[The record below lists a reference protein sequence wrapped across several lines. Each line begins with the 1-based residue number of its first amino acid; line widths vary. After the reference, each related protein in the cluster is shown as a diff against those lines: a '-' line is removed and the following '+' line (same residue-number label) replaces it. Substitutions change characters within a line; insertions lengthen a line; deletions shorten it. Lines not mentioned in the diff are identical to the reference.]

1 MGNSDFLLSK
11 GLSAGLGLGLRGV
24 VIGGLL
30 FETEVIGVEETTL
43 VDIEVFDVL
52 ASIILRLSLLSDISI
67 PEKARKNVN
76 ILNIVNKELT
86 ENSTFLE
93 DSEACIYGLTNG
105 LLINRFY
112 YSLLIKGP

>member
-24 VIGGLL
+24 TVVVVVVAVLL
-30 FETEVIGVEETTL
+30 FETDEVIGVEETTL

-67 PEKARKNVN
+67 PEKKERQIPKIHFQLLKLLKNLHM
-76 ILNIVNKELT
+76 IW
-86 ENSTFLE
+86 
-93 DSEACIYGLTNG
+93 
-105 LLINRFY
+105 LIIIT
-112 YSLLIKGP
+112 LGH